1 MKRNGNIMK
10 KIIEKIIALLEENKY
25 LEIKP
30 FYYSKTLWINA
41 LALIALIAQ
50 LRYGFIFSI
59 EEQAALI
66 TVINLVLRIFT
77 KKELIK

>member
-25 LEIKP
+25 LEVKS

>member
-25 LEIKP
+25 LEVKP

>member
-1 MKRNGNIMK
+1 MK

-25 LEIKP
+25 LEVKP